1 MNSSRYLFARFGL
14 AFGLHRKNKRLSEAA
29 EEMHL
34 LRMAEEIMGED
45 VWKQC
50 EDIEDISV
58 EYWTMR
64 KLAIKK
70 QDLEDRVREAGN
82 VLDDSHEERNAL
94 LGESNQACLK
104 LEKKRDELVQ
114 KSEVLV
120 AERDHVVSLARQLRR
135 KFDASRTKIQVL
147 SAEAGSAD
155 IISDEKKKMEGY
167 RVEFEKLKK
176 SRDEVGRSIARLDEE
191 ITTIESKIAEDRQRL
206 RQEASEAYQSI
217 GKANRDVSQL
227 TAEIGLIELDM
238 QEQFVEIGRYV
249 STHAATNDVCRGIC
263 KNHENLVAQMH
274 SLRSSIALNHKLAA
288 LAGN

>member
-1 MNSSRYLFARFGL
+1 
-14 AFGLHRKNKRLSEAA
+14 
-29 EEMHL
+29 MHL